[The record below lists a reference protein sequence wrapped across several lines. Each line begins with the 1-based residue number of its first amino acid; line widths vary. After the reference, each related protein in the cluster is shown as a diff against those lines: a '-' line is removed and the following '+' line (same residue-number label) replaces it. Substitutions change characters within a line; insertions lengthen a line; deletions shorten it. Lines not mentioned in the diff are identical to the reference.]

1 MLKLHDHTTN
11 ICNSAQK
18 ENVNLG
24 WEKHIPNFT
33 ENGQK
38 WKIEYTEHA
47 QHFFKKKNWS
57 EIISMH
63 SGNLRGFC
71 WACSVLLNFYYWAIL
86 LKKS

>member
-47 QHFFKKKNWS
+47 QHFFKKKTDQKSFLCILATWGDFA
-57 EIISMH
+57 EH
-63 SGNLRGFC
+63 AQFC
-71 WACSVLLNFYYWAIL
+71 SIFTIEPFC
-86 LKKS
+86 